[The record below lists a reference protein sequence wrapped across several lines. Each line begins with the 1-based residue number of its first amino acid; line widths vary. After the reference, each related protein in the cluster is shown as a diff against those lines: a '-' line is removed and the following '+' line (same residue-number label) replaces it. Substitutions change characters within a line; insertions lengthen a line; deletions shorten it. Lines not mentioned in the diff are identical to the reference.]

1 VLRFLPVGFA
11 LALQLACAASSPSSD
26 RCETVADC
34 AAGRRCVDGR
44 CVVVRDAGAE
54 SDVGTEDDAGM
65 DDGGL
70 DDAETPIDA
79 PVDAPTPGPCGF
91 ERCAIWR
98 LPADATVWEAYPL
111 GGGTFAPTSAIVAA
125 FDLETEGRA
134 YVLTE
139 TTAHVLQL
147 SDRRWLSGT
156 TTATLFPEAEAD
168 VVLGAYSV
176 PTTIAN
182 GDGIHEG
189 VTLQSGSAAYNYQLN
204 LETGAVRHVST
215 ITNFSD
221 AWDAALA
228 PPAEDVRFI
237 WLDVDGTRDW
247 VSASPMDTC
256 GIGPDEMEGYA
267 VVGTRARSHVLE
279 AGWCF
284 EFVAAPVHA
293 GFAPFTYEGA
303 PNPSEIGATFWNQGE
318 LWAFAESI
326 E

>member
-44 CVVVRDAGAE
+44 CVVVRDAGTE
-54 SDVGTEDDAGM
+54 SDVGTDDDAGL

-70 DDAETPIDA
+70 VDADTPIDA

-98 LPADATVWEAYPL
+98 LPAGATTWEAYPL

-134 YVLTE
+134 YVLTD

-156 TTATLFPEAEAD
+156 TTAALFPEAEAD

-176 PTTIAN
+176 PSTIDN

-204 LETGAVRHVST
+204 LETGAVRHDST

-247 VSASPMDTC
+247 VSASPMATC
-256 GIGPDEMEGYA
+256 GIGPDEMEGYG
-267 VVGTRARSHVLE
+267 VIGTRSRSHVLE
-279 AGWCF
+279 VGWCF

-293 GFAPFTYEGA
+293 GFEPFTYEGG

-318 LWAFAESI
+318 LWAFAEAI
-326 E
+326 D